1 MQTYHQ
7 EEIMRQVS
15 YLIKPASS
23 LCNLRCR
30 YCFYED
36 EANNRN
42 QKSMGVMT
50 EQTTKLLIAD
60 AFSKV
65 SRKGE
70 VLFTFQ
76 GGEPTVAGIEYFRS
90 FAEEARR
97 SCPEGV
103 RIRFSIQTNG
113 ILINQEWADFFFRE
127 RFLVG
132 ISLDGE
138 KDLHDGNRIDPM
150 EKGTWS
156 KVEKN
161 AKMLLEKGVAVNAL
175 CVVTKACAR
184 RPKTVYESL
193 KKIGFRYLQ
202 FIACLD
208 PIGEK
213 RGSMPWSL
221 TPEAYGKFLCNLFDL
236 WYADWEKGD
245 YHSIRL
251 FDDYIHL
258 LLQDGAS
265 TCATCGSCGEY
276 TVVEGDGSL
285 YPCDFFCFDQW
296 RIGKLGEPDDKQEE
310 SRQRFLTFGSVKP
323 EECLTCRYR
332 PICNGGCKNDWY
344 RDEQN
349 AFHNYFCSSFK
360 ALFEYALPRM
370 MTIARAESVQ
380 RKR

>member
-1 MQTYHQ
+1 
-7 EEIMRQVS
+7 MRQVS

-36 EANNRN
+36 EAKNRV

-50 EQTTKLLIAD
+50 EQTMKLLIAE
-60 AFSKV
+60 AYSKV
-65 SRKGE
+65 SRGGF
-70 VLFTFQ
+70 VQFTFQ
-76 GGEPTVAGIEYFRS
+76 GGEPTVAGLDYFRA
-90 FAEEARR
+90 FAKEAHET
-97 SCPEGV
+97 CPEGV
-103 RIRFSIQTNG
+103 KISFSIQTNG
-113 ILINQEWADFFFRE
+113 ILLDEEWADFFLKE

-138 KDLHDGNRIDPM
+138 KEIHDGNRVDPK

-156 KVEKN
+156 RVEKN
-161 AKMLLEKGVAVNAL
+161 ARMLLKKGVMVNVL
-175 CVVTKACAR
+175 CVVTKALAR

-193 KKIGFRYLQ
+193 KKTGFRYLQ

-208 PIGEK
+208 PIGTE

-251 FDDYIHL
+251 FEDYIHL
-258 LLQDGAS
+258 LLEDGAS
-265 TCATCGSCGEY
+265 TCATCGNCGDY

-296 RIGKLGEPDDKQEE
+296 KIGKLGEENEKRDELK
-310 SRQRFLTFGSVKP
+310 QRFMTYGSVKP
-323 EECLTCRYR
+323 EECLSCRFR
-332 PICNGGCKNDWY
+332 PLCNGGCKNDWY
-344 RDEQN
+344 RDEKG
-349 AFHNYFCSSFK
+349 AFHNYYCSSFRT
-360 ALFEYALPRM
+360 LFAYALPRM
-370 MTIARAESVQ
+370 LTIVRAEAAQ
-380 RKR
+380 RRR

>member
-1 MQTYHQ
+1 
-7 EEIMRQVS
+7 MRQVS

-36 EANNRN
+36 EASKRV
-42 QKSMGVMT
+42 QKSMGIMT
-50 EQTTKLLIAD
+50 EETMRLLIAD
-60 AFSKV
+60 AYSKV
-65 SRKGE
+65 TGGGL
-70 VLFTFQ
+70 VQFTFQ
-76 GGEPTVAGIEYFRS
+76 GGEPTLAGLDFFKTFVKES
-90 FAEEARR
+90 KEA
-97 SCPEGV
+97 CHKGV
-103 RIRFSIQTNG
+103 TISYSIQTNG
-113 ILINQEWADFFFRE
+113 ILLNEDWAEFFKKE

-138 KDLHDGNRIDPM
+138 KDIHDGNRIGPDSR
-150 EKGTWS
+150 GTWS
-156 KVEKN
+156 KAEKN

-193 KKIGFRYLQ
+193 KKLGFRYLQ

-208 PIGEK
+208 PMGEE
-213 RGSMPWSL
+213 RGSRPWSL
-221 TPEAYGKFLCNLFDL
+221 TPKAYGRFLCTLFDL

-265 TCATCGSCGEY
+265 TCSTCGSCGDY

-285 YPCDFFCFDQW
+285 YPCDFFCTDSW
-296 RIGKLGEPDDKQEE
+296 NMGKLGEETEGQEE
-310 SRQRFLTFGSVKP
+310 IKRRFLTFGSVKP
-323 EECLTCRYR
+323 EECLSCKFR
-332 PICNGGCKNDWY
+332 PLCNGGCKNDWY
-344 RDEQN
+344 RAEDGT
-349 AFHNYFCSSFK
+349 FHNYYCSAFTE
-360 ALFEYALPRM
+360 LFTYALPRM
-370 MTIARAESVQ
+370 MTIARAEAAH
-380 RKR
+380 RRW